1 MAHQKPKK
9 RVKTENND
17 CINLKVVGQHDSV
30 VQFKIK
36 RHTPLSKLM
45 KVYCEQQLEMEAEN
59 TLNVFQQQTGHV
71 Y

>member
-30 VQFKIK
+30 VQFNIN
-36 RHTPLSKLM
+36 RHTPLSKLV
-45 KVYCEQQLEMEAEN
+45 KVYCEQQLKMEAEN